1 MLSTLYAV
9 LFYVATILLIVGT
22 GMKVLKYARTPAPLK
37 IPVSPAPRTKKG
49 VWFRM
54 FKEVAF
60 FQSLFKSNKWI
71 WIFAVLFHAGMLLVV
86 LRHIRYFTQ
95 PVWWW
100 VELIQPIGVYASFAM
115 LIGLGGLLVRRIVV
129 PRVRYISNPSDYLM
143 LILFLGIVITGMMM
157 KFVMG
162 TDVLMV
168 KAFFLGLMRFQIL
181 ELPMQPGVLIHLAL
195 VAILMII
202 FPISKLMHAPGVF
215 FAPSRTQVDNARE
228 FRHLSAWASQL
239 PPLPEGIPD
248 AEEGK

>member
-1 MLSTLYAV
+1 V
-9 LFYVATILLIVGT
+9 LFYVATVIMIVGT
-22 GMKVLKYARTPAPLK
+22 GMKALKYARTPAPLK

-60 FQSLFKSNKWI
+60 FQSLFKSNRWI
-71 WIFAVLFHAGMLLVV
+71 WIFAVLFHAGMLLVL
-86 LRHIRYFTQ
+86 LRHFRYFTQ

-115 LIGLGGLLVRRIVV
+115 LIGLGGLLLRRIVL
-129 PRVRYISNPSDYLM
+129 PRIRYISSPSDYLM
-143 LILFLGIVITGMMM
+143 LILFLGIVISGMGM
-157 KFVMG
+157 KFVMPV
-162 TDVLMV
+162 DILAV
-168 KAFFLGLMRFQIL
+168 KQFFLGLMRFQIH
-181 ELPMQPGVLIHLAL
+181 ELPTHPGVLIHLAL

-228 FRHLSAWASQL
+228 FRHLSAWAKQL
-239 PPLPEGIPD
+239 EPLPEGIP
-248 AEEGK
+248 EEGEG

>member
-9 LFYVATILLIVGT
+9 LFYVATVIMIVGT

-37 IPVSPAPRTKKG
+37 IPVSPAPRTRKG

-71 WIFAVLFHAGMLLVV
+71 WIFAVLFHAGMLLVL
-86 LRHIRYFTQ
+86 LRHFRYFTQ

-115 LIGLGGLLVRRIVV
+115 LIGLGGLLARRFVV
-129 PRVRYISNPSDYLM
+129 ARIRYISSPSDYLM
-143 LILFLGIVITGMMM
+143 LALLLGIVISGMMM

-162 TDVLMV
+162 TDILAV

-181 ELPMQPGVLIHLAL
+181 ELPTQPGVLIHLGL

-202 FPISKLMHAPGVF
+202 FPISKLMHAPGLF

-228 FRHLSAWASQL
+228 FRHLSAWAKQL
-239 PPLPEGIPD
+239 PPLPEGIP
-248 AEEGK
+248 EEGES

>member
-9 LFYVATILLIVGT
+9 LFYVATVIMIVGT
-22 GMKVLKYARTPAPLK
+22 GMKVFKYARTPAPLK

-115 LIGLGGLLVRRIVV
+115 LIGLGGLLLRRIVV

-168 KAFFLGLMRFQIL
+168 KQFFLGLMRFQIL

-202 FPISKLMHAPGVF
+202 FPISKLLHAPGVF

>member
-9 LFYVATILLIVGT
+9 LFYVATIIMIVGT
-22 GMKVLKYARTPAPLK
+22 GMKVFKYARTPAPLK
-37 IPVSPAPRTKKG
+37 IPVSPAPRTKRG

-71 WIFAVLFHAGMLLVV
+71 WIFAVLFHAGMLLVL
-86 LRHIRYFTQ
+86 LRHLRYFTQ

-100 VELIQPIGVYASFAM
+100 VDLIQPIGVYASFAM
-115 LIGLGGLLVRRIVV
+115 LLGLSGLLVRRIVV
-129 PRVRYISNPSDYLM
+129 PRIRYISSPSDYLM
-143 LILFLGIVITGMMM
+143 LILFLGIVITGMGM

-162 TDVLMV
+162 ADILMV
-168 KAFFLGLMRFQIL
+168 KQFFLGLMRFQIN
-181 ELPMQPGVLIHLAL
+181 ELPMQAGVLIHLAL

-202 FPISKLMHAPGVF
+202 FPISKLLHAPGVF

-239 PPLPEGIPD
+239 PPLPEGIP
-248 AEEGK
+248 EEGEG